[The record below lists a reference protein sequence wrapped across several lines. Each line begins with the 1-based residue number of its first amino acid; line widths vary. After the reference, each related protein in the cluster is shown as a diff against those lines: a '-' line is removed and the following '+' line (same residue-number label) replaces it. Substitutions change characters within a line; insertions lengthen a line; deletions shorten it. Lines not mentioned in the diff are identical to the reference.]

1 MSSSHLCTLFLLYD
15 HQLLGVLRKIAQS
28 TSGEVDLDYR
38 KLALILTS
46 RVIQVPDYVM
56 CKADDDN
63 VDEEQ
68 ITSYQPVPIEVVE
81 IAEEE
86 NQEEVEQGDMHTTT

>member
-1 MSSSHLCTLFLLYD
+1 M
-15 HQLLGVLRKIAQS
+15 
-28 TSGEVDLDYR
+28 DYR

-46 RVIQVPDYVM
+46 RVIQVPDYII
-56 CKADDDN
+56 CKADGDD

-68 ITSYQPVPIEVVE
+68 ITSYQPVPIEMVE

-86 NQEEVEQGDMHTTT
+86 NEEVVEQGDVHTTT

>member
-1 MSSSHLCTLFLLYD
+1 M
-15 HQLLGVLRKIAQS
+15 
-28 TSGEVDLDYR
+28 DLDYR